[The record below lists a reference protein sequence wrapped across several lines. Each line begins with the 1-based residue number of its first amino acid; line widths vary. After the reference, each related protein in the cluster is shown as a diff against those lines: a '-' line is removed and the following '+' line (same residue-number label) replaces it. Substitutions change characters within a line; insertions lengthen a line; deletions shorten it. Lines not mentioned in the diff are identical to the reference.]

1 MGVII
6 TITLPASEF
15 AIGRVI
21 ETVDGVYIE
30 LQTVVPLGGHVM
42 PLLDVYDCD
51 HDVFAERLQEHP
63 AVESVVAVEQ
73 SGDEGVYAVEWT
85 DDLGSFYQALSDQN
99 GTILRAVK
107 EGKDWEFDLL
117 FLSHESLTAFREQIN
132 EAEISL
138 DVRRIS
144 RSNNSVPDPR
154 NGLSAAQ
161 REALDLGGLLL
172 DSTRDDD
179 QGPRRPAR
187 DLRSSGRRA
196 TSACDANARR
206 GAYRSESGA
215 LTGVIGLSTPAES
228 RF

>member
-21 ETVDGVYIE
+21 ETVDGVHIE

-73 SGDEGVYAVEWT
+73 SNDEGVYAVEWT
-85 DDLGSFYQALSDQN
+85 DDLDSFYQALSDQN
-99 GTILRAVK
+99 GTILQAVK

-132 EAEISL
+132 EAEISF
-138 DVRRIS
+138 DVRRVS
-144 RSNNSVPDPR
+144 RSNHSVPDPR

-161 REALDLGGLLL
+161 REALDLAISEGYYSIPRETTTKDIG
-172 DSTRDDD
+172 D
-179 QGPRRPAR
+179 QLGISDQAVVER
-187 DLRSSGRRA
+187 LRRA
-196 TSACDANARR
+196 MRTLGEEHIEANWEHQRA
-206 GAYRSESGA
+206 
-215 LTGVIGLSTPAES
+215 
-228 RF
+228 

>member
-73 SGDEGVYAVEWT
+73 SGDKGVYAVEWT

-161 REALDLGGLLL
+161 REALDLAISEGYYSIPRETTTKDLG
-172 DSTRDDD
+172 D
-179 QGPRRPAR
+179 QLGISDQAVVER
-187 DLRSSGRRA
+187 LRRA
-196 TSACDANARR
+196 MRTLGEEHIEANR
-206 GAYRSESGA
+206 GHQRG
-215 LTGVIGLSTPAES
+215 
-228 RF
+228 